1 MFGSFLPGLG
11 WLAPPK
17 SIRAWEPTLLW
28 NQLHSFDPAGGGFD
42 CNGLVYIRGCQE
54 HFSPSA
60 GGAGLVRDIQ
70 PLSHRRRSCGVV
82 PLGYSISAAASSV
95 SSDDADQFRNGIKPC
110 GCTVS
115 TMGLSEARGLVLFR
129 VIRGGIGVTQRL
141 GATGTVSSTGHCHTH
156 PRTRA
161 SPEPTGHH
169 QKRSPE
175 MEGLFTRDAQAACDF
190 SFSASKFSPFFHRV
204 SVIAAILRASVRR
217 AMVGLMPLASAAW

>member
-1 MFGSFLPGLG
+1 M
-11 WLAPPK
+11 
-17 SIRAWEPTLLW
+17 LLRR
-28 NQLHSFDPAGGGFD
+28 PEGGK
-42 CNGLVYIRGCQE
+42 I
-54 HFSPSA
+54 
-60 GGAGLVRDIQ
+60 RDIQ
-70 PLSHRRRSCGVV
+70 PLSPPKTLVWCCAPG
-82 PLGYSISAAASSV
+82 LGLGDSISAAASSLV
-95 SSDDADQFRNGIKPC
+95 ATTPISFETKIKPC

-141 GATGTVSSTGHCHTH
+141 GATGTVSSTGHWHTH

-161 SPEPTGHH
+161 SQEPTGHH
-169 QKRSPE
+169 QRRSPE